1 MAICKMP
8 RHAGGR
14 APALGRLVAYLAREE
29 KREIAMLLA
38 ANGAPIEVAPTV
50 ESMGGYHGRH
60 WHAIVSPSNNEC
72 RELFSRYGESVE
84 HAAIEHGKRLAL
96 QLQHLT
102 QDKEPPRF
110 AVHFENT
117 SQSDLKFHYHFIGTD
132 THALMRGQHG
142 AIQKAWDREWKD
154 SRPITNWKEHHE
166 FKRVRRDLRELQK
179 EQRQLDRDRYKALR
193 EATLPEHFKIRLE
206 FDRKERVNIDRRFEL
221 ETAAVNHRYASRG
234 DLQSPANI
242 AEIENAIQRK
252 TAALQ
257 RIQMRGA
264 SADITRTSMVLR
276 EKTGRAISLAKR
288 TGQRAATSTIS
299 AVNSRIAKDIIRKFQ
314 EVNQQQR
321 HDPRAIQEG
330 KRLARSAKGAALEA
344 AKGVTRVGAEIA
356 KAATAASAKL
366 ALRSTTATVKVGA
379 GLALAIPT
387 GGLSLKAAAKE
398 AGRDLA
404 EGGKE
409 AGKELAQGAKTA
421 TKQAAKS
428 AARTGSALAKAANSI
443 GLGALPKPLE
453 STVRAGLVAAKTTA
467 VAAKDLVTL
476 DLQGAAKSLALGGIE
491 TTKHLLGS
499 AVHLKD
505 VPASLKVAISTI
517 EKVPIIGLAGTVAR
531 LGAETVSTS
540 NSLQKSPSL
549 ELDR

>member
-1 MAICKMP
+1 
-8 RHAGGR
+8 
-14 APALGRLVAYLAREE
+14 
-29 KREIAMLLA
+29 
-38 ANGAPIEVAPTV
+38 
-50 ESMGGYHGRH
+50 
-60 WHAIVSPSNNEC
+60 
-72 RELFSRYGESVE
+72 
-84 HAAIEHGKRLAL
+84 
-96 QLQHLT
+96 
-102 QDKEPPRF
+102 
-110 AVHFENT
+110 
-117 SQSDLKFHYHFIGTD
+117 
-132 THALMRGQHG
+132 
-142 AIQKAWDREWKD
+142 
-154 SRPITNWKEHHE
+154 
-166 FKRVRRDLRELQK
+166 
-179 EQRQLDRDRYKALR
+179 
-193 EATLPEHFKIRLE
+193 
-206 FDRKERVNIDRRFEL
+206 
-221 ETAAVNHRYASRG
+221 
-234 DLQSPANI
+234 
-242 AEIENAIQRK
+242 
-252 TAALQ
+252 
-257 RIQMRGA
+257 
-264 SADITRTSMVLR
+264 MVLR
-276 EKTGRAISLAKR
+276 EKAGRAISLAKR

-330 KRLARSAKGAALEA
+330 KRLTRSAKGAALEA

-476 DLQGAAKSLALGGIE
+476 DLQGAAKTLALGGIE

-505 VPASLKVAISTI
+505 VPASLKAAISTI

-531 LGAETVSTS
+531 LGAETVSAS